1 MKKEP
6 YQIVQSLLV
15 TEKGTALSVSNR
27 QYVFRVATDANKI
40 EISRAVEALFSVK
53 VAAVNVMNL
62 LGKLKRMRSAKAGR
76 RADWRKAVVTLKEG
90 KIDIL

>member
-6 YQIVQSLLV
+6 YQIIQSLLV
-15 TEKGTALSVSNR
+15 TEKGTALSASNS

-40 EISRAVEALFSVK
+40 EIRRAIEALFSVK
-53 VAAVNVMNL
+53 VSAVNVMNR
-62 LGKLKRMRSAKAGR
+62 LGKAKRMRSAKAGR

>member
-15 TEKGTALSVSNR
+15 TEKGTALSVSNS

-40 EISRAVEALFSVK
+40 EIRRAIEALFSVK

-62 LGKLKRMRSAKAGR
+62 LGKAKRMRSAKAGR

>member
-15 TEKGTALSVSNR
+15 TEKGTALSVSNS

-40 EISRAVEALFSVK
+40 EIRRAIEALFSVK
-53 VAAVNVMNL
+53 VAAVNVMYL
-62 LGKLKRMRSAKAGR
+62 LGKAKRMRSAKAGR

>member
-15 TEKGTALSVSNR
+15 TEKGTALSVTNS

-40 EISRAVEALFSVK
+40 EIRRAVEALFSVK